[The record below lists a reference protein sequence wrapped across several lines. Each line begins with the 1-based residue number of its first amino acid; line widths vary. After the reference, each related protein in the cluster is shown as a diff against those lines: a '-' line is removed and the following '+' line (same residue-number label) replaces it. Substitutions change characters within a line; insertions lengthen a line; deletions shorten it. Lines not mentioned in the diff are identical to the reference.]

1 MASISTDKSG
11 NRRILYFDE
20 NRKRRVLYIGKVS
33 ERDAEGVQRRVESM
47 LAARILGNAIDRDDA
62 RWLSESPTIRE
73 KLERLDLIP
82 SGKLQ
87 IDRRCMSMEEF
98 LDDYI
103 ERHGASRK
111 PATVAVW
118 KQVVANL
125 KEFMPEGIRINQ
137 ITAGHAK
144 EFHEKLKARGM
155 ATTTIHKRIQFAR
168 QFMHDAVDWKI
179 IDENPFCK
187 VKTQKSSV
195 KVNEFVPR
203 EVVDKLMKKANPVW
217 QVILGLS
224 RYGGLRTPS
233 ETLSLRWDDID
244 WELNRMSIPE
254 PKVEHHEGRGI
265 RSCPIF
271 PELRPIL
278 DEAFEIFG
286 DKSDYVV
293 AAPQYRAAANTAM
306 GWKKSN
312 LRTELTRLLR
322 RAGVSGWT
330 RLFHSMRASRQTEL
344 QREFPLH
351 VVCSWLGNSPRIAQQ
366 SYLLVTEDD
375 FSRAAGAK
383 KEGRGDACRPPNG
396 RSQW

>member
-11 NRRILYFDE
+11 NRRILYVDE

-47 LAARILGNAIDRDDA
+47 LAARILGDAIDRDDA
-62 RWLSESPTIRE
+62 RWLSESPPIRE

-82 SGKLQ
+82 SGKIQ

-125 KEFMPEGIRINQ
+125 KEYMPEGIRINQ

-195 KVNEFVPR
+195 KVNEFVLR
-203 EVVDKLMKKANPVW
+203 EVVDKLIKKANPVW

-233 ETLSLRWDDID
+233 ETLSLRWEDID
-244 WELNRMSIPE
+244 WEMNRMSIPE

-278 DEAFEIFG
+278 DEAFEIFTT
-286 DKSDYVV
+286 
-293 AAPQYRAAANTAM
+293 RANTWSRLPSTA
-306 GWKKSN
+306 
-312 LRTELTRLLR
+312 LLLTR
-322 RAGVSGWT
+322 
-330 RLFHSMRASRQTEL
+330 RL
-344 QREFPLH
+344 
-351 VVCSWLGNSPRIAQQ
+351 VG
-366 SYLLVTEDD
+366 
-375 FSRAAGAK
+375 
-383 KEGRGDACRPPNG
+383 
-396 RSQW
+396 

>member
-1 MASISTDKSG
+1 MMSCFPQISPNCVLSRSI
-11 NRRILYFDE
+11 
-20 NRKRRVLYIGKVS
+20 
-33 ERDAEGVQRRVESM
+33 AESRN
-47 LAARILGNAIDRDDA
+47 ARIEQVIEFCPDALPSSSTSSGPLLAIQVPVCV
-62 RWLSESPTIRE
+62 LT
-73 KLERLDLIP
+73 
-82 SGKLQ
+82 
-87 IDRRCMSMEEF
+87 

-103 ERHGASRK
+103 ERQGKSRK

-125 KEFMPEGIRINQ
+125 KECMPAGIKINQ

-179 IDENPFCK
+179 IDENPFSK
-187 VKTQKSSV
+187 VRTQRSTV

-217 QVILGLS
+217 KVILALS

-244 WELNRMSIPE
+244 WEMNRMSIPE

-286 DKSDYVV
+286 DKSEYVV

-306 GWKKSN
+306 GWKNSN
-312 LRTELTRLLR
+312 LRTEMTRLLR
-322 RAGVSGWT
+322 RAGVSSWP

-375 FSRAAGAK
+375 FAKAAGVAK
-383 KEGRGDACRPPNG
+383 VMVEVR
-396 RSQW
+396 